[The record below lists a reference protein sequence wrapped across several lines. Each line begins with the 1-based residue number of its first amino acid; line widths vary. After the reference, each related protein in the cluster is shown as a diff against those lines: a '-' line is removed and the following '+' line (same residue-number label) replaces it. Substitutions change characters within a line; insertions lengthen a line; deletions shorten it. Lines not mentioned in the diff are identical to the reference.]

1 MFAQMKLNGIY
12 IIEDEENGVRWKIS
26 SYADLYSKLDLDVFS
41 DLSQKGRDIIV
52 HGLRDDAS
60 REYIEGY
67 LKNKQVYESF
77 AIDIKG
83 IAEMLNSIQRMDISE
98 KTGITP
104 TSLSKLARGIKKMNP
119 DKEKIQVTELRNVRF
134 NTILM
139 LSYYYDKYYRKSDKV
154 AKNSGGT
161 VKKIVVGNIYHCQ
174 NCDFGVTGSKF
185 CPNCGVKIEY

>member
-1 MFAQMKLNGIY
+1 MKLNGIY
-12 IIEDEENGVRWKIS
+12 IIKDDKNNVQWEIS
-26 SYADLYSKLDLDVFS
+26 SYADLYNKLDLDIFS

-52 HGLRDDAS
+52 HGLNDDDS

-67 LKNKQVYESF
+67 LKNKQVYESCKQ
-77 AIDIKG
+77 IDLKG
-83 IAEMLNSIQRMDISE
+83 IAEMLSSIRRMDISE

-119 DKEKIQVTELRNVRF
+119 DKDRVQVTELRNVRF

-139 LSYYYDKYYRKSDKV
+139 LSNYYDKYYQKSNK
-154 AKNSGGT
+154 ATKNNGET

-174 NCDFGVTGSKF
+174 NCGFGVTGSKF
-185 CPNCGVKIEY
+185 CPNCGSRIEY

>member
-1 MFAQMKLNGIY
+1 MKLNGIY
-12 IIEDEENGVRWKIS
+12 IIEDDKNNIQWEIS
-26 SYADLYSKLDLDVFS
+26 SYADLYNKLDLDIFS

-52 HGLRDDAS
+52 HGLNDDAS

-77 AIDIKG
+77 KQIDLKG

-104 TSLSKLARGIKKMNP
+104 TSLSKLARGMKKMNP
-119 DKEKIQVTELRNVRF
+119 DKDKIQLTELRNVRF

-139 LSYYYDKYYRKSDKV
+139 LSYYYDKYYRKSNRGT
-154 AKNSGGT
+154 KNGGET
-161 VKKIVVGNIYHCQ
+161 VKRIVVGNIYHCQ
-174 NCDFGVTGSKF
+174 NCGFGVTGSKF
-185 CPNCGVKIEY
+185 CPNCGARIEY